1 MMNRVQLLE
10 VGRTF
15 RTHGLHGNMAY
26 EIDEQYLPFVE
37 RERVLFFM
45 IDGDAVPYFLKPSC
59 DLDEG
64 FLQLEEIDQL
74 EDAKGLANAPIYI
87 DSSRL
92 LPEEVNEEEELQTEW
107 IGFELVDTTTGKRG
121 VVTDI
126 ESFPSQILLVI
137 RIKNK
142 EFYLPLRE
150 EWIVELDLNA
160 KKIIMQLPDGLLD

>member
-15 RTHGLHGNMAY
+15 RTHGLLGNMAY
-26 EIDEQYLPFVE
+26 EIDEQYLPFVD

-74 EDAKGLANAPIYI
+74 EDAKGLANATIYI

-92 LPEEVNEEEELQTEW
+92 LPHEAQEEEEIQTDW
-107 IGFELVDTTTGKRG
+107 IGFTLEDTTSGKRAE
-121 VVTDI
+121 VTDI
-126 ESFPSQILLVI
+126 ESFPAQILLVVK
-137 RIKNK
+137 IKNK
-142 EFYLPLRE
+142 EFYLPFRE
-150 EWIVELDLNA
+150 EWLIDLDVA
-160 KKIIMQLPDGLLD
+160 SKKMTMQLPDGLLD